1 MSKSM
6 LERPG
11 LEVAATT
18 TFARDLPALEVKDLW
33 SGYGEQDVLRG
44 IDIALKPGSIVA
56 LIGANGAGKSTLLR
70 TISGL
75 IRPRR
80 GEVRLGGEVLSGLPP
95 HRIVERGF
103 VQSPEG
109 KQLFL
114 DMSIRENLLV
124 GAANPRARVR
134 REETLEEVFD
144 LFPILKERQALNAS
158 TLSGGQQQMVAVGR
172 ALMALPRVL
181 ALDEPSLG
189 LAPIMVDR
197 LFESIARIRARNLT
211 ILIIEQNVFQV
222 LEMADYG
229 YVLENGAVTLSG
241 TGPDLLAND
250 HLRASYLG
258 L

>member
-1 MSKSM
+1 MS
-6 LERPG
+6 
-11 LEVAATT
+11 T
-18 TFARDLPALEVKDLW
+18 PALEVRDLW
-33 SGYGEQDVLRG
+33 SGYGDQDVLRG
-44 IDIALKPGSIVA
+44 INLVLEPRTIVA

-70 TISGL
+70 T
-75 IRPRR
+75 
-80 GEVRLGGEVLSGLPP
+80 LSGLLRPHRGEAKLHGESIFCLPP
-95 HRIVERGF
+95 HKVVERGF

-114 DMSIRENLLV
+114 GMSIRENLLV
-124 GAANPRARVR
+124 GAQNKRARAR
-134 REETLEEVFD
+134 REQTLEEVFE
-144 LFPILKERQALNAS
+144 LFPILRERQALNAS

-197 LFESIARIRARNLT
+197 LFESIAKIKERDLT

-229 YVLENGAVTLSG
+229 YVLENGVMTLSG
-241 TGPDLLAND
+241 TGAELLADD

>member
-1 MSKSM
+1 MS
-6 LERPG
+6 
-11 LEVAATT
+11 T
-18 TFARDLPALEVKDLW
+18 PALEVRDLW
-33 SGYGEQDVLRG
+33 SGYGDQDVLRG
-44 IDIALKPGSIVA
+44 IDLVLEPGTIVA

-70 TISGL
+70 T
-75 IRPRR
+75 
-80 GEVRLGGEVLSGLPP
+80 LSGLLRPHRGAARLHGESIFCLPP
-95 HRIVERGF
+95 HEVVARGF

-114 DMSIRENLLV
+114 GMSIRENLLV
-124 GAANPRARVR
+124 GAQNKRARAR
-134 REETLEEVFD
+134 RDQTLEEVFE
-144 LFPILKERQALNAS
+144 LFPILRERQALNAS

-197 LFESIARIRARNLT
+197 LFESIAKIKERDLT

-229 YVLENGAVTLSG
+229 YVLENGVIAMRG
-241 TGPDLLAND
+241 TGAELLADD

>member
-1 MSKSM
+1 MV
-6 LERPG
+6 R
-11 LEVAATT
+11 EVHT
-18 TFARDLPALEVKDLW
+18 
-33 SGYGEQDVLRG
+33 
-44 IDIALKPGSIVA
+44 
-56 LIGANGAGKSTLLR
+56 LR

-75 IRPRR
+75 
-80 GEVRLGGEVLSGLPP
+80 VRAKEGEVLLGGKPLQSLPP
-95 HRIVERGF
+95 HKIVEAGF

-109 KQLFL
+109 KQLF
-114 DMSIRENLLV
+114 DMSILDNLLI
-124 GAANPRARVR
+124 GAKNARARAR
-134 REETLEEVFD
+134 RQQTLQEVFD
-144 LFPILKERQALNAS
+144 LFPILEERKHLNAS

-197 LFESIARIRARNLT
+197 LFESIAKIRERNLT

-229 YVLENGAVTLSG
+229 YVLENGVISLQG
-241 TGPDLLAND
+241 TGAELLSND